1 MYFCIN
7 LEICVQKTVE
17 KNNNMSYDLTHL
29 NLDKFI
35 IHNDTIFIKF
45 ILNRLMKVTI
55 IFSYMKQEFIA
66 E

>member
-1 MYFCIN
+1 
-7 LEICVQKTVE
+7 
-17 KNNNMSYDLTHL
+17 MSYDLTHL

-35 IHNDTIFIKF
+35 IHNDTIFIKL